1 MFEIAIRATLMA
13 LILAIAL
20 LVSAV
25 VVDVARGRGVSSG
38 RIALRFEKAV
48 HREIGRLLETLGVI
62 K

>member
-13 LILAIAL
+13 FILAVAL

-25 VVDVARGRGVSSG
+25 LVDVARDRGVSSG
-38 RIALRFEKAV
+38 RIALCFEKVV
-48 HREIGRLLETLGVI
+48 HREIERLLEKLGVI